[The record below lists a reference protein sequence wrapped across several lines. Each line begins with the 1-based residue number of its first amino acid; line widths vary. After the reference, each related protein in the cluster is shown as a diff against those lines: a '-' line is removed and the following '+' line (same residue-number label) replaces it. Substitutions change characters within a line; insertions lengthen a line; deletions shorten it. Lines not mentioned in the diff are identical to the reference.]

1 LSRPQALYAIG
12 ATWSTNGAAS
22 LSFGAVSTISGASV
36 DFDPIGG
43 NIQGA
48 SNWAPRLDVVQP
60 KLTGSSATLT
70 PWIQS
75 SIQVSLS
82 VFGHNY
88 PNAVTVNSQV
98 SLGFTNSYVTMAKLG
113 HSRCQGGQLQSTAFQ
128 SVANSI
134 QFADGGSYNM
144 YASKS
149 STPPACVDAQVP
161 PVSAEQNSA
170 LKVPPGAEQFCSS
183 FIGYKP
189 STVNATIVQ
198 TLTKATST
206 VTVTGSGTTTITP
219 SAVTSS
225 VTITSSVSSIA
236 QNTNMK
242 RSLTTTS
249 KTPSLEHRDLIA
261 RRVVPTPIV
270 VSTWIPQQVS
280 AACSSI
286 ATGQLRVN
294 VTSTRLV
301 TSGVTTATIQGT
313 VTAATPTATT
323 TSIVFAPAVA
333 PYNAVANPYIF
344 TSRSG
349 ANANPWRFSGQAN
362 DYRGRLYSH
371 AQLLGTGSFTLVL
384 TDLEPG
390 WTYNLTLTAGF
401 QSTTDTCTVTYSLD
415 GVPFESYSPT
425 NTGTKTGVFDP
436 GHTIQLADGPYQVV
450 ATASSQI
457 LGISMSCTADGGF
470 AEFNKVNFWG
480 PLTE

>member
-1 LSRPQALYAIG
+1 
-12 ATWSTNGAAS
+12 

-88 PNAVTVNSQV
+88 PNAVTVNSQI

-113 HSRCQGGQLQSTAFQ
+113 HSRCQGGQLQSTTFQ
-128 SVANSI
+128 NVVNSI
-134 QFADGGSYNM
+134 QFADGGSYNL
-144 YASKS
+144 YYSKG
-149 STPPACVDAQVP
+149 STPPTCVDAQVP
-161 PVSAEQNSA
+161 PASAEQDAA
-170 LKVPPGAEQFCSS
+170 LKAAPGSAQFCSS

-219 SAVTSS
+219 SSVTST

-249 KTPSLEHRDLIA
+249 NIPTLDRRDLIA

-280 AACSSI
+280 AVCSSI
-286 ATGQLRVN
+286 ATGQTRIN
-294 VTSTRLV
+294 VTSTQLV

-313 VTAATPTATT
+313 VTAATPIATAT
-323 TSIVFAPAVA
+323 SVVFVPAVA
-333 PYNAVANPYIF
+333 PYNAVANPRIS
-344 TSRSG
+344 TNRTA
-349 ANANPWRFSGQAN
+349 ANGNPWTFSGQAN
-362 DYRGRLYSH
+362 DFQGPWISW
-371 AQLLGTGSFTLVL
+371 AQLLGTGSITQVL

-401 QSTTDTCTVTYSLD
+401 QSTTNTCTVAYSLD
-415 GVPFESYSPT
+415 GVPFESYSPS
-425 NTGTKTGVFDP
+425 NTGISSGILTR
-436 GHTIQLADGPYQVV
+436 GHTKQRADGPYQVV
-450 ATASSQI
+450 ATATSQT
-457 LGISMSCTADGGF
+457 LGISMSCTADGAY
-470 AEFNKVNFWG
+470 AEFDKVNFWG
-480 PLTE
+480 PLAE